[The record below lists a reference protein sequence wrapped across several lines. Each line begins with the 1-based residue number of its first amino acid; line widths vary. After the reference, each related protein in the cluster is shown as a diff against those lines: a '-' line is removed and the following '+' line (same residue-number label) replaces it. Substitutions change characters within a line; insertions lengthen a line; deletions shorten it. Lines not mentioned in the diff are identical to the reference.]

1 MRKLFMTIFVAGIL
15 GAIGLAQDAG
25 SSQSTSQT
33 QTESQPNQTQTNQ
46 TLSSQSQSSQTQPQT
61 EQAQPQ
67 TNQIPDSEQQS
78 QQQPQQNSAPASQP
92 TPNGQAA
99 GAAQN
104 GASSNG
110 ASNGPTRIAAG
121 SVIPV
126 QLTKTIDAK
135 KVKTGEEVDAK
146 VTQDMKSTSGE
157 VLVPKD
163 TKIVGHVTEAQPR
176 TKDQKES
183 QLGITFE
190 RAVMKEGGDM
200 VMPASI
206 QAVIVPQN
214 QSAENAAPAGGSS
227 APAPSGGSASGTPN
241 SGRAGNAGSM
251 PQASSAPPTSGD
263 GGAAPAANNPRPQ
276 ITASTQGVI
285 GQADYKLSTPGDVS
299 QGSVVS
305 SEKGNVK
312 LEGGTMLLLRVN
324 Q

>member
-1 MRKLFMTIFVAGIL
+1 MRKLFLAMIVAGSL
-15 GAIGLAQDAG
+15 GVYGWAQDPAA
-25 SSQSTSQT
+25 SQPQSQPQPETSQPPTATQSPTDASQTSQPQANQPQTDQSQTSQT
-33 QTESQPNQTQTNQ
+33 GQPANR
-46 TLSSQSQSSQTQPQT
+46 P
-61 EQAQPQ
+61 A
-67 TNQIPDSEQQS
+67 
-78 QQQPQQNSAPASQP
+78 APSGQP
-92 TPNGQAA
+92 TAA
-99 GAAQN
+99 T
-104 GASSNG
+104 NG

-126 QLTKTIDAK
+126 QLEKTIDAK

-146 VTQDMKSTSGE
+146 VTQDMKSTSGQ

-176 TKDQKES
+176 SKDQKES
-183 QLGITFE
+183 QLGITFD

-214 QSAENAAPAGGSS
+214 QSASNAAPAGGSS
-227 APAPSGGSASGTPN
+227 APAPSGGSMSGSGSSAPN
-241 SGRAGNAGSM
+241 SGRTGNAGST
-251 PQASSAPPTSGD
+251 PQASSTPTTTSD
-263 GGAAPAANNPRPQ
+263 GGSAPTANNPRPQ

-285 GQADYKLSTPGDVS
+285 GQADYKLSTPGDSS
-299 QGSVVS
+299 QGSVVT

-312 LEGGTMLLLRVN
+312 LEGGTMLLLRVS

>member
-1 MRKLFMTIFVAGIL
+1 MRKLLIAMIL
-15 GAIGLAQDAG
+15 AG
-25 SSQSTSQT
+25 SLGVYGWTQDGASPQPQSQPQPETSQPPTTT
-33 QTESQPNQTQTNQ
+33 QSPADA
-46 TLSSQSQSSQTQPQT
+46 PQ
-61 EQAQPQ
+61 ANPPQ
-67 TNQIPDSEQQS
+67 TNQS
-78 QQQPQQNSAPASQP
+78 QANP
-92 TPNGQAA
+92 TPR
-99 GAAQN
+99 AAQSE
-104 GASSNG
+104 AASNG
-110 ASNGPTRIAAG
+110 ASNGPSRIAAG

-146 VTQDMKSTSGE
+146 VTQDMKSQSGQ

-176 TKDQKES
+176 SKEQKES
-183 QLGITFE
+183 QLGITFD

-214 QSAENAAPAGGSS
+214 QSADNAAPAGGSS
-227 APAPSGGSASGTPN
+227 APAPSGGSMSGAPN
-241 SGRAGNAGSM
+241 SGRSGNAGST
-251 PQASSAPPTSGD
+251 PQASSAPAAAASD
-263 GGAAPAANNPRPQ
+263 GSSAPATNTANNPRPQ

-285 GQADYKLSTPGDVS
+285 GQADYKLSTPGDSS
-299 QGSVVS
+299 QGSVVT

-312 LEGGTMLLLRVN
+312 LEGGTMLLLRVS